1 MKEEITIEGEAGEM
15 MEMVVTDE
23 KLAPEVK
30 GDEEEEENKL
40 IIDAVWLNW
49 KLYNTFEA
57 YRLFYMPC

>member
-49 KLYNTFEA
+49 KL
-57 YRLFYMPC
+57 